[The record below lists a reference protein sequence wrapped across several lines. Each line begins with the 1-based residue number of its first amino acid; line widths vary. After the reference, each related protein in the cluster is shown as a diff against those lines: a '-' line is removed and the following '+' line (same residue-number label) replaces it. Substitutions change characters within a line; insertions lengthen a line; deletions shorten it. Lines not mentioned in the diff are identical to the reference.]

1 MKDVL
6 VLPLPVGPR
15 THSLSMDL
23 RIHQDDRRSPTAQK
37 IFPLIFMATTFIQL
51 SQNRHR
57 YNRQASGGVYS
68 NGIIE
73 WQHKSTTTTNIT
85 HTTLDST
92 TVTHTR
98 YVFCHDK

>member
-23 RIHQDDRRSPTAQK
+23 RIHQEERRSATDQK
-37 IFPLIFMATTFIQL
+37 ILPLIFIATTFIQL
-51 SQNRHR
+51 SQNHHR

-73 WQHKSTTTTNIT
+73 RQNKVDHYDEY
-85 HTTLDST
+85 HPYY
-92 TVTHTR
+92 TR
-98 YVFCHDK
+98 QNHCNAYKIRFLS

>member
-15 THSLSMDL
+15 TLSLSMDL
-23 RIHQDDRRSPTAQK
+23 YIHEEDRRSATDQK
-37 IFPLIFMATTFIQL
+37 ILTFIFMATKFIQL

-57 YNRQASGGVYS
+57 YNWPASGGVYS

-73 WQHKSTTTTNIT
+73 RQHKVDHYDKYYPYYTERINIIIFYKIYIFI
-85 HTTLDST
+85 S
-92 TVTHTR
+92 
-98 YVFCHDK
+98 

>member
-23 RIHQDDRRSPTAQK
+23 RIHQEDRRSATDKK
-37 IFPLIFMATTFIQL
+37 IPPLIFMAKTFIKL

-57 YNRQASGGVYS
+57 YNRQSSGGVYS

-73 WQHKSTTTTNIT
+73 RQPKVDHYNEYHPYYTRQHNCDTYKIRF
-85 HTTLDST
+85 LA
-92 TVTHTR
+92 
-98 YVFCHDK
+98 